1 MKKVIFILAFILIIE
16 SIFIAANI
24 HLPENKHDTISHFHR
39 VRISKSDTAITKKV
53 MPIAYDH
60 LIVYSD
66 FYQDMAIYYYNI
78 LVEIGYFPGPLK

>member
-39 VRISKSDTAITKKV
+39 VRISKSETEIARK
-53 MPIAYDH
+53 MLPIKIELLERDRNFHEEIAT
-60 LIVYSD
+60 
-66 FYQDMAIYYYNI
+66 YYYNT

>member
-24 HLPENKHDTISHFHR
+24 HLPENKHDTISHFQR
-39 VRISKSDTAITKKV
+39 VRISKSETAIVKKV
-53 MPIAYDH
+53 LPIAYER
-60 LIVYSD
+60 LIID
-66 FYQDMAIYYYNI
+66 RNFHEDIATYYYNI

>member
-24 HLPENKHDTISHFHR
+24 HLPENKHDTISHSHR
-39 VRISKSDTAITKKV
+39 VRISKSDTAIAKKILPV
-53 MPIAYDH
+53 AYERMIIDRNFHEDIAT
-60 LIVYSD
+60 
-66 FYQDMAIYYYNI
+66 YYYNI